1 MKLSKKIAAI
11 LTAAVICCAAP
22 LSVSADKRKTAEPV
36 STESSAAEP
45 VSTESS
51 AAETAAPAQKTSI
64 DYSCTVEDVIAI
76 KGLKSGQY
84 TLSNNRL
91 YYRSKYLDKDA
102 VSCCYFYDGT
112 LSFFLTAIL
121 KSDLPESELQSAYD
135 TITDTYAKSL
145 GEPMLSYEKILGN
158 MWRAGEN
165 YVIAVHTGDAVVTMN
180 LSKRYMDELISGN
193 TILPRL

>member
-1 MKLSKKIAAI
+1 MKLSKKIAAM

-36 STESSAAEP
+36 STESSAAE
-45 VSTESS
+45 
-51 AAETAAPAQKTSI
+51 TAAPAQKTSI
-64 DYSCTVEDVIAI
+64 DYSCTIEEVIAI

-102 VSCCYFYDGT
+102 VSCCYFYDGR
-112 LSFFLTAIL
+112 LAFFLTAIL
-121 KSDLPESELQSAYD
+121 KADLPESELQSAYD

-145 GEPMLSYEKILGN
+145 GEPILSYENILGN
-158 MWRAGEN
+158 MWRAGDN

-193 TILPRL
+193 TILPHL